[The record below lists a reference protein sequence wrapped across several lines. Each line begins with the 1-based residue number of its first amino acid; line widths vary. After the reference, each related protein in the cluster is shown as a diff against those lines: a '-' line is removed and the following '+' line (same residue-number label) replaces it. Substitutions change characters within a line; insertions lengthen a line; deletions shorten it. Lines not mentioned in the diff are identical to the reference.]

1 MRARSLTIVVLML
14 AMAGCTPQW
23 ARDAGDADV
32 VLMIASVLG
41 QKGGASGEGATQLLS
56 DVRTDGSVFND
67 NAQLILR
74 VLRKN
79 PLLSTGFAGSGLND
93 VLLERYTVR
102 YYRADG
108 RSVAGVDVPYD
119 ISGEMSGR
127 IAPDGELTTGI
138 IVVRHQAKLEPPLRN
153 LTGAGG
159 QDIVTMFAEITV
171 YGRTLANRKVTAS
184 GRLEIV
190 FADFG
195 DE

>member
-1 MRARSLTIVVLML
+1 MRARILMVPVLAL

-32 VLMIASVLG
+32 VLMMASVLG
-41 QKGGASGEGATQLLS
+41 QAGGTTGAPATQLLS
-56 DVRTDGSVFND
+56 DVRTEGSVFND
-67 NAQLILR
+67 NAQLLLR
-74 VLRKN
+74 LIRKN
-79 PLLSTGFAGSGLND
+79 PLLSSGFANNGLND
-93 VLLERYTVR
+93 VMLERYTVR

-108 RSVAGVDVPYD
+108 RSGAGVDVPYD

-127 IAPDGELTTGI
+127 VTPDGELTTSI

-153 LTGAGG
+153 LLGAGG

-195 DE
+195 DA

>member
-1 MRARSLTIVVLML
+1 MRARSLTIFVLAL

-32 VLMIASVLG
+32 VLMMASVLG
-41 QKGGASGEGATQLLS
+41 QKGGSDGAATTQLLS
-56 DVRTDGSVFND
+56 DVRTEGSVFND
-67 NAQLILR
+67 NAQLTLR
-74 VLRKN
+74 VFRKN
-79 PLLSTGFAGSGLND
+79 PLLTGTFANTGLND

-127 IAPDGELTTGI
+127 ITPDGELTTSI

-159 QDIVTMFAEITV
+159 QDIVTMFAEVTV
-171 YGRTLANRKVTAS
+171 YGRTIANRKVTAS

-195 DE
+195 DA